1 MRRKLISTLL
11 CVSMAVTMLTGC
23 GGKESSSASGTEG
36 TNTSSKEDASSEN
49 ADGEEADS
57 ETEVVTTTGDAN
69 GTHFD
74 MWTFV
79 EMHSQFYSNM
89 VQKWNEENPD
99 KTIEVTFTTYPFADM
114 HNKLTLALQSGEGAP
129 DLCDV
134 EVGQFPNFLQGEV
147 QFKELNSFMEPYT
160 KDIV

>member
-57 ETEVVTTTGDAN
+57 ETEVV
-69 GTHFD
+69 
-74 MWTFV
+74 
-79 EMHSQFYSNM
+79 
-89 VQKWNEENPD
+89 
-99 KTIEVTFTTYPFADM
+99 
-114 HNKLTLALQSGEGAP
+114 KLPAMP
-129 DLCDV
+129 
-134 EVGQFPNFLQGEV
+134 
-147 QFKELNSFMEPYT
+147 MER
-160 KDIV
+160 ILICGHL